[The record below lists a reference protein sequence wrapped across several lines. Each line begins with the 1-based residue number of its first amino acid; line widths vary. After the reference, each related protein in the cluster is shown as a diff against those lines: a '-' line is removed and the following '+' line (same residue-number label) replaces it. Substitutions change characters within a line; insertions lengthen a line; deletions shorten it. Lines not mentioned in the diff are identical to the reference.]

1 MHIIRQEI
9 PLFAVPDFRN
19 LGVALRVFA
28 SSMLLMLLM
37 PIMTVSEES
46 SYLINFSE
54 FIIWLAPAI
63 LMIISALWLLNRPI
77 HRLPFPPFWVLF
89 VTLSICSLCETFFSG
104 RNEEWHWRQMIIIAI
119 YTLTLMHY
127 QAVLQKAFSPA
138 LAQAQLDALTARIR
152 PHFLFN
158 SLNAAV
164 SLVHTRP
171 YDAEEVL
178 LNLADLF
185 RAQLKSSG
193 KDSSLGK
200 EIELAQGYLAIE
212 EIRMGS
218 DRLASEWTI
227 NAPNNARVPHLLLQP
242 LLENAVY
249 HGVEPSPIKCTIT
262 VSITHKGE
270 WIYIRIENPIPP
282 NDTQQEHVSG
292 NKMALQNLSERLFL
306 MYDRDAVLNRTEIDG
321 IYRVDIRMPYRPYS
335 V

>member
-1 MHIIRQEI
+1 MRIIRQEI

-28 SSMLLMLLM
+28 SSMLLLLIL
-37 PIMTVSEES
+37 PLLVADANT
-46 SYLINFSE
+46 SYLESFSK
-54 FIIWLAPAI
+54 FTVWLAPAI
-63 LMIISALWLLNRPI
+63 LMIIVALFLLNKPI
-77 HRLPFPPFWVLF
+77 HRLPFPPIWVLF
-89 VTLSICSLCETFFSG
+89 VTISICSLCETFFTPLDIKLNL
-104 RNEEWHWRQMIIIAI
+104 RHIIIIAV
-119 YTLTLMHY
+119 YTLGLMHY

-178 LNLADLF
+178 VNLADLF

-200 EIELAQGYLAIE
+200 EIELAQGYIAIE
-212 EIRMGS
+212 IMRMGS
-218 DRLASEWTI
+218 DRLACEWTM
-227 NAPNNARVPHLLLQP
+227 NAPDNARVPHLLLQP

-249 HGVEPSPIKCTIT
+249 HGVEPSLMKCTIK

-282 NDTQQEHVSG
+282 NDEQQEHVSG
-292 NKMALQNLSERLFL
+292 NRMALQNLSERLFL
-306 MYDRDAVLNRTEIDG
+306 MYDRDAVLNRSENNG

>member
-1 MHIIRQEI
+1 MRIIRQEI

-28 SSMLLMLLM
+28 SSMLLLLLL
-37 PIMTVSEES
+37 PILTPDQNTPYMVHFS
-46 SYLINFSE
+46 NFA
-54 FIIWLAPAI
+54 IWLAPAI

-89 VTLSICSLCETFFSG
+89 VTLSICSLCETFFTPIDIELNL
-104 RNEEWHWRQMIIIAI
+104 RHLMIIAV
-119 YTLTLMHY
+119 YTLALMHY

-200 EIELAQGYLAIE
+200 EIELAQGYIAIE
-212 EIRMGS
+212 IMRMGS
-218 DRLASEWTI
+218 DRMACEWQI
-227 NAPNNARVPHLLLQP
+227 NAPDNARVPHLLLQP

-249 HGVEPSPIKCTIT
+249 HGVEPSLIKCTIT
-262 VSITHKGE
+262 VSIRHKGE

-282 NDTQQEHVSG
+282 NDEQQEHVSG

-306 MYDRDAVLNRTEIDG
+306 MYDRDAVLNRSEVG
-321 IYRVDIRMPYRPYS
+321 GVYRVDIRIPYRPYS

>member
-1 MHIIRQEI
+1 MRIIRQEI

-28 SSMLLMLLM
+28 SSMLLLLLL
-37 PIMTVSEES
+37 PILTPDRDTPYMVSFS
-46 SYLINFSE
+46 NFA
-54 FIIWLAPAI
+54 IWLAPAI
-63 LMIISALWLLNRPI
+63 LMIIMALWLLNRPI

-89 VTLSICSLCETFFSG
+89 VTLSICSLCETFFTPIELELNL
-104 RNEEWHWRQMIIIAI
+104 RHLVIIAV
-119 YTLTLMHY
+119 YTLALMHY

-178 LNLADLF
+178 VNLADLF

-193 KDSSLGK
+193 KDSTLGK
-200 EIELAQGYLAIE
+200 EIELAQGYMAIE
-212 EIRMGS
+212 IMRMGS
-218 DRLASEWTI
+218 DRVACEWTI
-227 NAPNNARVPHLLLQP
+227 NAPDNACVPHLLLQP

-249 HGVEPSPIKCTIT
+249 HGVEPTQNKCTIT
-262 VSITHKGE
+262 VNIAHKGE
-270 WIYIRIENPIPP
+270 WIYIRIENPIPE
-282 NDTQQEHVSG
+282 NDEQQEHVSG
-292 NKMALQNLSERLFL
+292 NRMALRNLSERLFL

-321 IYRVDIRMPYRPYS
+321 IYRVNIRLPYRPY
-335 V
+335 VV